1 MKKENNFILKRI
13 QNFLYSFYA
22 KDIKEARL
30 SEIYD
35 GLVKALMQDIGK
47 NWSKSKKNFKSKEV
61 YILSFEYNPGKFL
74 SNAIDSLN
82 YQDEVRECLSI
93 LNISMGDLIKYEKEA
108 SLGISEIGTGAWYL
122 SKQLSE
128 NKIKSLS
135 YALRYESGG
144 MKQKIMNGIQLIDS
158 NEWLYKGNKWEHKKA
173 FSYLINIGDKKLK
186 SVAYD
191 MPICN
196 NENDFVNTLRLWKAE
211 SINKINYSNNISSD
225 FKKYYEDYI
234 DNNSLTQF
242 LYLDNSTYEGKLFR
256 LKQEYFY
263 CVSTIQDIFRR
274 YFKNNDNI
282 EKIDEKIKIIL
293 CDIHPSLAII
303 EFIRCLHLGYNLE
316 LEKCVIISKKVFDH
330 IAFLVTPDS
339 KEYYDMS
346 MIKLVDISLYN
357 IILKLDSYAKNNL
370 NVNIIENDQIKYNK
384 INYYFVDEY
393 FYLSKII
400 VDNDKDFIKD
410 FSTLNFGI
418 DRYMYSQSNNINLKE
433 ILKKYNID
441 ILENNNLEK
450 IKDLKGNQEFYDDID
465 IMKYNNKIKFIDYF
479 NLDRNNFI
487 NPYSIFDMQLSMFH
501 EAKRQLLNAIT
512 IASTYYMLKENSNIF
527 ITPTTY
533 IFSGKASDSYYMAK
547 EIIKF
552 IFALKHMI
560 DKDRLIKEKI
570 KIIFIEDLNVEKL
583 KKIYPACDIY
593 SHLTLPIYDNQSFD
607 MLNSIFNFSNIVSSK
622 AGVLN
627 NINSPNKIY
636 KFGKEYEE
644 IIKVQNENL
653 YDAREFY
660 YKNDI
665 IRHTVDNLINEDYN
679 TLPYNFKNIYDYILS
694 YNDSFFVFNDSQE
707 LFDIRSI
714 ISRDYLDKN
723 KWIDNEIDN
732 ILWAKEF
739 KFRDYL
745 EKFKK
750 EI

>member
-93 LNISMGDLIKYEKEA
+93 LNISMSDLINYEKEA
-108 SLGISEIGTGAWYL
+108 SLGISEIGAGAWYL

-191 MPICN
+191 MPIYN

-282 EKIDEKIKIIL
+282 EKIDDKIKIIL

-303 EFIRCLHLGYNLE
+303 EFVRCLHFGYDLD
-316 LEKCVIISKKVFDH
+316 LVKCVEICKKVFDH

-479 NLDRNNFI
+479 NLDRNNSI

-694 YNDSFFVFNDSQE
+694 YNDSFFVFNDNQE

-739 KFRDYL
+739 KFSDYL

>member
-93 LNISMGDLIKYEKEA
+93 LNISMSDLINYEKEA
-108 SLGISEIGTGAWYL
+108 SLGISEIGAGAWYL

-191 MPICN
+191 MPIYN

-282 EKIDEKIKIIL
+282 EKIDDKIKIIL

-303 EFIRCLHLGYNLE
+303 EFVRCLHFGYDLD
-316 LEKCVIISKKVFDH
+316 LVKCVEICKKVFDH

-479 NLDRNNFI
+479 NLDRNNSI

-694 YNDSFFVFNDSQE
+694 YNDSFFVFNDNQE
-707 LFDIRSI
+707 LFNIRSI

-723 KWIDNEIDN
+723 KWIDNEIYN

-739 KFRDYL
+739 KFSDYL

>member
-93 LNISMGDLIKYEKEA
+93 LNISMSDLINYEKEA
-108 SLGISEIGTGAWYL
+108 SLGISEIGAGAWYL

-173 FSYLINIGDKKLK
+173 FTYLINIGDKKLK

-191 MPICN
+191 MPIYN

-282 EKIDEKIKIIL
+282 EKIDDKIKIIL

-303 EFIRCLHLGYNLE
+303 EFVRCLHFGYDLD
-316 LEKCVIISKKVFDH
+316 LVKCVEICKKVFDH

-479 NLDRNNFI
+479 NLDRNNSI

-694 YNDSFFVFNDSQE
+694 YNDSFFVFNDNQE
-707 LFDIRSI
+707 LFNIRSI

-739 KFRDYL
+739 KFSDYL

>member
-93 LNISMGDLIKYEKEA
+93 LNISMSDLIKYEKEA

-173 FSYLINIGDKKLK
+173 FSYLINMGDKKLK

-191 MPICN
+191 MPIYN
-196 NENDFVNTLRLWKAE
+196 NKNDFVNTLRLWKAE

-303 EFIRCLHLGYNLE
+303 EFIRCLHFGYNLD
-316 LEKCVIISKKVFDH
+316 LEKCVKISKKVFDH

-346 MIKLVDISLYN
+346 MIKLIDISLYN

-636 KFGKEYEE
+636 KFGEEYEE

-739 KFRDYL
+739 KFHDYL

>member
-93 LNISMGDLIKYEKEA
+93 LNISMSDLIKYEKEA

-191 MPICN
+191 MPIYN

-282 EKIDEKIKIIL
+282 EKIYEKIKIIL

-303 EFIRCLHLGYNLE
+303 EFIRCLHFGYDLD
-316 LEKCVIISKKVFDH
+316 LEKCVEICKKVFDH

-400 VDNDKDFIKD
+400 VDNDKDFIQD
-410 FSTLNFGI
+410 FSTLDFGI
-418 DRYMYSQSNNINLKE
+418 DRYMYSQSRNINLKE

-450 IKDLKGNQEFYDDID
+450 LKDLKGNLEFYNDID

-479 NLDRNNFI
+479 NLDRNNSI

-694 YNDSFFVFNDSQE
+694 YNDSFFVFNDNQE
-707 LFDIRSI
+707 LFNIRSI

-739 KFRDYL
+739 KFRNYL

>member
-93 LNISMGDLIKYEKEA
+93 LNISMSDLINYEKEA
-108 SLGISEIGTGAWYL
+108 SLGISEIGAGARYL

-191 MPICN
+191 MPIYN

-282 EKIDEKIKIIL
+282 EKIDDKIKIIL

-303 EFIRCLHLGYNLE
+303 EFVRCLHFGYDLD
-316 LEKCVIISKKVFDH
+316 LVKCVEICKKVFDH

-479 NLDRNNFI
+479 NLDRNNSI

-694 YNDSFFVFNDSQE
+694 YNDSFFVFNDNQE

-739 KFRDYL
+739 KFSDYL

>member
-93 LNISMGDLIKYEKEA
+93 LNISMSDLIKYEKEA

-191 MPICN
+191 MPIYN

-242 LYLDNSTYEGKLFR
+242 LYLDNSTFEGKLFR

-282 EKIDEKIKIIL
+282 EKIDDKIKIIL

-303 EFIRCLHLGYNLE
+303 EFIRFLHFGYDLD
-316 LEKCVIISKKVFDH
+316 LVKCVEICKKVFDH

-384 INYYFVDEY
+384 INYYFVAEY

-418 DRYMYSQSNNINLKE
+418 DRYMYSQSNNIYLKE

-479 NLDRNNFI
+479 NLDRNNSI

-627 NINSPNKIY
+627 NINSPKKIY

-694 YNDSFFVFNDSQE
+694 YNDSFFVFNDNQE

-739 KFRDYL
+739 KCSDYL

>member
-13 QNFLYSFYA
+13 QSFLYSFYA

-93 LNISMGDLIKYEKEA
+93 LNISMSDLINYEKEA
-108 SLGISEIGTGAWYL
+108 SLGISEIGAGAWYL

-191 MPICN
+191 MPIYN

-282 EKIDEKIKIIL
+282 EKIDDKIKIIL

-303 EFIRCLHLGYNLE
+303 EFVRCLHFGYDLD
-316 LEKCVIISKKVFDH
+316 LVKCVEICKKVFDH

-479 NLDRNNFI
+479 NLDRNNSI

-694 YNDSFFVFNDSQE
+694 YNDSFFVFNDNQE
-707 LFDIRSI
+707 LFNIRSI

-739 KFRDYL
+739 KFSDYL

>member
-93 LNISMGDLIKYEKEA
+93 LNISMSDLINYEKEA
-108 SLGISEIGTGAWYL
+108 SLGISEIGAGAWYL

-191 MPICN
+191 MPIYN

-282 EKIDEKIKIIL
+282 EKIDDKIKIIL

-303 EFIRCLHLGYNLE
+303 EFVRCLHFGYDLD
-316 LEKCVIISKKVFDH
+316 LVKCVEICKKVFDH

-441 ILENNNLEK
+441 ILEKNNLEK
-450 IKDLKGNQEFYDDID
+450 IKDLKGNKEYYDDIY
-465 IMKYNNKIKFIDYF
+465 IMK
-479 NLDRNNFI
+479 
-487 NPYSIFDMQLSMFH
+487 
-501 EAKRQLLNAIT
+501 
-512 IASTYYMLKENSNIF
+512 
-527 ITPTTY
+527 
-533 IFSGKASDSYYMAK
+533 
-547 EIIKF
+547 
-552 IFALKHMI
+552 
-560 DKDRLIKEKI
+560 
-570 KIIFIEDLNVEKL
+570 
-583 KKIYPACDIY
+583 
-593 SHLTLPIYDNQSFD
+593 
-607 MLNSIFNFSNIVSSK
+607 
-622 AGVLN
+622 
-627 NINSPNKIY
+627 
-636 KFGKEYEE
+636 
-644 IIKVQNENL
+644 
-653 YDAREFY
+653 
-660 YKNDI
+660 
-665 IRHTVDNLINEDYN
+665 
-679 TLPYNFKNIYDYILS
+679 
-694 YNDSFFVFNDSQE
+694 
-707 LFDIRSI
+707 
-714 ISRDYLDKN
+714 
-723 KWIDNEIDN
+723 
-732 ILWAKEF
+732 
-739 KFRDYL
+739 
-745 EKFKK
+745 
-750 EI
+750 

>member
-93 LNISMGDLIKYEKEA
+93 LNISMSDLINYEKEA
-108 SLGISEIGTGAWYL
+108 SLGISEIGAGAWYL

-191 MPICN
+191 MPIYN

-263 CVSTIQDIFRR
+263 CVSTIQDIFRS

-282 EKIDEKIKIIL
+282 EKIDDKIKIIL

-303 EFIRCLHLGYNLE
+303 EFVRCLHFGYDLD
-316 LEKCVIISKKVFDH
+316 LVKCVEICKKVFDH

-479 NLDRNNFI
+479 NLDRNNSI

-694 YNDSFFVFNDSQE
+694 YNDSFFVFNDNQE
-707 LFDIRSI
+707 LFNIRSI

-739 KFRDYL
+739 KFSDYL

>member
-93 LNISMGDLIKYEKEA
+93 LNISMSDLINYEKEA
-108 SLGISEIGTGAWYL
+108 SLGISEIGAGAWYL

-191 MPICN
+191 MPIYN

-282 EKIDEKIKIIL
+282 EKIDDKIKIIL

-303 EFIRCLHLGYNLE
+303 EFVRCLHFGYDLD
-316 LEKCVIISKKVFDH
+316 LVKCVEICKKVFDH

-479 NLDRNNFI
+479 NLDRNNSI

-694 YNDSFFVFNDSQE
+694 YNDSFFVFNDNQE
-707 LFDIRSI
+707 LFNIRSI

-739 KFRDYL
+739 KFSDYL

>member
-1 MKKENNFILKRI
+1 M
-13 QNFLYSFYA
+13 YSFYA

-93 LNISMGDLIKYEKEA
+93 LNISMSDLIKYEKEA

-191 MPICN
+191 MPIYN

-282 EKIDEKIKIIL
+282 EKIDDKIKIIL

-303 EFIRCLHLGYNLE
+303 EFIRCLHFGYDLD
-316 LEKCVIISKKVFDH
+316 LVKCVEICKKVFDH

-418 DRYMYSQSNNINLKE
+418 DRYMYSQSNNIYLKE

-479 NLDRNNFI
+479 NLDRNNSI

-694 YNDSFFVFNDSQE
+694 YNDSFFVFNDNQE

-739 KFRDYL
+739 KCSDYL

>member
-93 LNISMGDLIKYEKEA
+93 LNISMSDLINYEKEA
-108 SLGISEIGTGAWYL
+108 SLGISEIGAGAWYL

-191 MPICN
+191 MPIYN

-303 EFIRCLHLGYNLE
+303 EFIRCLHFGYDLD
-316 LEKCVIISKKVFDH
+316 LEKCVEICKKVFDH

-479 NLDRNNFI
+479 NLDRNNSI

-627 NINSPNKIY
+627 NINSPSKIY
-636 KFGKEYEE
+636 KFGEEYEE

-694 YNDSFFVFNDSQE
+694 YNDSFFVFNDNQE

-739 KFRDYL
+739 KFSDYL

>member
-93 LNISMGDLIKYEKEA
+93 LNISMSDLINYEKEA
-108 SLGISEIGTGAWYL
+108 SLGISEIGAGAWYL

-191 MPICN
+191 MPIYN

-282 EKIDEKIKIIL
+282 EKIDDKIKIIL

-303 EFIRCLHLGYNLE
+303 EFVRCLHFGYDLD
-316 LEKCVIISKKVFDH
+316 LVKCVEICKKVFDH

-410 FSTLNFGI
+410 FSNLDFGI

-479 NLDRNNFI
+479 NLDRNNSI

-694 YNDSFFVFNDSQE
+694 YNDSFFVFNDNQE
-707 LFDIRSI
+707 LFNIRSI

-739 KFRDYL
+739 KFSDYL

>member
-93 LNISMGDLIKYEKEA
+93 LNISMSDLINYEKEA
-108 SLGISEIGTGAWYL
+108 SLGISEIGAGAWYL

-191 MPICN
+191 MPIYN

-282 EKIDEKIKIIL
+282 EKIDDKIKIIL

-303 EFIRCLHLGYNLE
+303 EFVRCLHFGYDLD
-316 LEKCVIISKKVFDH
+316 LVKCVEICKKVFDH

-384 INYYFVDEY
+384 INYYFVDKY

-479 NLDRNNFI
+479 NLDRNNSI

-694 YNDSFFVFNDSQE
+694 YNDSFFVFNDNQE
-707 LFDIRSI
+707 LFNIRSI

-739 KFRDYL
+739 KFSDYL